1 MPERNETWT
10 PFPKHIPGGQI
21 PRVKVL
27 SCLRG
32 FVNCTLGSS
41 GSPGCSWEEFY
52 LRLHSLTDIAFLEQ
66 SVHMNSLT
74 SSAHPVLPSS
84 SQPQGLAFLLS
95 ISLTARPLF
104 LLFPPLATLFVL
116 LLHQTPFCSCPFVLP
131 HFLSCPCTLY
141 SLFPVSRMSSFL
153 PPALSSD
160 YSSSEVQLNIASLEN
175 FPAAPPPPPQ
185 AETICTKVYLL
196 LPTLGLELEVT
207 CCSVVFFFFFLN

>member
-10 PFPKHIPGGQI
+10 PFLKHIPGGQI
-21 PRVKVL
+21 PRVKVS
-27 SCLRG
+27 SCWRG
-32 FVNCTLGSS
+32 FVNCTLGST

-52 LRLHSLTDIAFLEQ
+52 LRLHSLTDIVFLEQ

-74 SSAHPVLPSS
+74 SSAHPVLSSS

-104 LLFPPLATLFVL
+104 LLFPPLATSFVL
-116 LLHQTPFCSCPFVLP
+116 LLQQTPFCSCLFTLP

-153 PPALSSD
+153 PPSSLVRLLFLWGPVKHCLLRELPG
-160 YSSSEVQLNIASLEN
+160 STT
-175 FPAAPPPPPQ
+175 PPPPKQRPFVLKF
-185 AETICTKVYLL
+185 TYRSPLW
-196 LPTLGLELEVT
+196 G
-207 CCSVVFFFFFLN
+207 